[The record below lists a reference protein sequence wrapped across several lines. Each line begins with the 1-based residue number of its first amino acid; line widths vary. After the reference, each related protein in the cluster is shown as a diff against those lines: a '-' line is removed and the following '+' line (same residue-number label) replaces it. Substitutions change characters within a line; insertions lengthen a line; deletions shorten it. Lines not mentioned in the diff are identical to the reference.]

1 MLSES
6 ESPDE
11 GAPDA
16 PPAGLRIRLWGFLI
30 VVRPTAAVMA
40 VGLLAVGF
48 GLGELTGVLA
58 SATDVARAPL
68 DALGWGAVFASC
80 LCLTV
85 IGHEAGHGI
94 VGTLCGNPARWAVVR
109 GVGAGVQLEGTPT
122 GWRRVAISAAGPI
135 AELGVAGLLVLVS
148 PGGVTGVI
156 SSPTGIVGAAMAVNA
171 VCGLLIPLSRNSD
184 AAKIYRG
191 LGQAF
196 SRPSLRRN
204 TRYTRRMCITP
215 LHRIGRVSVSKNCDR
230 ALAPSA
236 LAFGQHPPPQRSD
249 GSLLQVSRPEE
260 LVGGAGR

>member
-6 ESPDE
+6 ESPDQ

-16 PPAGLRIRLWGFLI
+16 PPDGLRIRLWGFLI

-48 GLGELTGVLA
+48 GLGELMGGVLA
-58 SATDVARAPL
+58 SATDVAREPL
-68 DALGWGAVFASC
+68 NALGWAAVFASC

-135 AELGVAGLLVLVS
+135 AELGVASFLVMVS
-148 PGGVTGVI
+148 PVGVIGVI
-156 SSPTGIVGAAMAVNA
+156 SSPTGIVGAAMAFNA

-196 SRPSLRRN
+196 SRPAS
-204 TRYTRRMCITP
+204 
-215 LHRIGRVSVSKNCDR
+215 
-230 ALAPSA
+230 
-236 LAFGQHPPPQRSD
+236 
-249 GSLLQVSRPEE
+249 
-260 LVGGAGR
+260 